1 MFADPDGHLGVIA
14 TARTVRRVPRPDLYF
29 SVDIE
34 ADGPIPGP
42 YSMVSL
48 GACVAG
54 TYDGTTFTRIDP
66 EAHTFYV
73 ELKPISEQWD
83 REALA
88 VSGLTREHL
97 LAEGKDPKTGMTD
110 FVAWVEAQCAEHD
123 RGRAV
128 FAAFPLGFDWLF
140 TYWYLLAYAG
150 RSPFSH
156 GRHIDIKT
164 LFTAQ
169 SGTPIHAAV
178 KRNMGHELLGDRPH
192 THNALDDAQGQA
204 DLLANLLRR
213 VLPPAG

>member
-1 MFADPDGHLGVIA
+1 
-14 TARTVRRVPRPDLYF
+14 VRRVPRPDLYF

-54 TYDGTTFTRIDP
+54 TYDGATFTAHPP
-66 EAHTFYV
+66 ERRTFYT
-73 ELKPISEQWD
+73 ELRPISDQWVP
-83 REALA
+83 EALA
-88 VSGLTREHL
+88 VSGFSRERQL
-97 LAEGKDPKTGMTD
+97 DGVEPKAGMEHFAT
-110 FVAWVEAQCAEHD
+110 WVEEMCAEHG
-123 RGRAV
+123 RGHAV
-128 FAAFPLGFDWLF
+128 FAAYPLGFDWLF
-140 TYWYLLAYAG
+140 TYWYLMAYAG

-156 GRHIDIKT
+156 GRHIDMKT

-169 SGTPIHAAV
+169 SGTPIHAAT
-178 KRNMGHELLGDRPH
+178 KRRMGPELLGERPH

-213 VLPPAG
+213 ALPPAG

>member
-1 MFADPDGHLGVIA
+1 VA
-14 TARTVRRVPRPDLYF
+14 RPDLYF

-42 YSMVSL
+42 YSMVAL

-54 TYDGTTFTRIDP
+54 TYDGSAFTRIDP
-66 EAHTFYV
+66 EAHTFYA
-73 ELKPISEQWD
+73 ELKPISDRYE

-88 VSGLTREHL
+88 VSGLSRDAL
-97 LAEGKDPKTGMTD
+97 LADGQDPKAAMTD
-110 FVAWVEAQCAEHD
+110 FVAWVERMCAEHD
-123 RGRAV
+123 RGHAV
-128 FAAFPLGFDWLF
+128 FAAYPLGFDWLF

-164 LFTAQ
+164 LFSAR
-169 SGTPIHAAV
+169 SGTPIHAST
-178 KRNMGHELLGDRPH
+178 KRTMPAALLGTRAH

-204 DLLANLLRR
+204 DLLANLMLWKD
-213 VLPPAG
+213 PM

>member
-1 MFADPDGHLGVIA
+1 M
-14 TARTVRRVPRPDLYF
+14 PRPDLYF

-48 GACVAG
+48 GACIAG
-54 TYDGTTFTRIDP
+54 TYDGERFTAHPP
-66 EAHTFYV
+66 ERRTYYT
-73 ELKPISEQWD
+73 ELKPISDQWVP
-83 REALA
+83 EALA
-88 VSGLTREHL
+88 VSGFSRERQL
-97 LAEGKDPKTGMTD
+97 QGVEPKDGMTGFAD
-110 FVAWVEAQCAEHD
+110 WVEEMCAEHD

-140 TYWYLLAYAG
+140 TYWYLMAYAG

-204 DLLANLLRR
+204 DLLANLLKR